1 MDSMDQFGDFDN
13 MQDNKPVP
21 QQESMGMNLDFDNN
35 ENDPFAEQMSQVS
48 QPMSM
53 GGMGMNMQSDNFQT
67 NQMGNNPENLT
78 EEEMQL
84 IQQVNQEKQ
93 SRQMALR
100 EKTQNENKLKAE
112 KQNQAKQELATW
124 KNGQQ

>member
-35 ENDPFAEQMSQVS
+35 ENVPFAEQMSQVS

>member
-1 MDSMDQFGDFDN
+1 MDNMDQFGDFEN
-13 MQDNKPVP
+13 MQDNKPV
-21 QQESMGMNLDFDNN
+21 QENMGMNLNFDNN
-35 ENDPFAEQMSQVS
+35 ETDHFSEQMSMMS

-53 GGMGMNMQSDNFQT
+53 GGMGMNMQNGFQT
-67 NQMGNNPENLT
+67 NQVGNNPENLT

-84 IQQVNQEKQ
+84 IQQVNHEKQ